1 MEIVP
6 IATKKI
12 YQSIIEQF
20 VNMLKDEKL
29 KVGEKLPSER
39 DLAEKFRV
47 SRPSVREA
55 LRAMEMIGLIEI
67 RPGDGVVVTD
77 INIAPFMNAISPL
90 LTKRKNFELELLE
103 LRRMFEVRA
112 AELAS
117 ESITKSKEKQLYVP
131 LNKMKTALENGDKE
145 SGAEGDIEFHE
156 TIFLITDNYVLEKA
170 AECVVTILE
179 ISVKFARSLM
189 LENKQNAQMLLH
201 QHERIFNAI
210 VRGKP
215 QIARKAMEEHL
226 DFVVEFY
233 SSRERS

>member
-1 MEIVP
+1 VNIKP
-6 IATKKI
+6 IAPKKI

-20 VNMLKDEKL
+20 VNMLKEDEI
-29 KVGEKLPSER
+29 KVGQKLPSER
-39 DLAEKFRV
+39 DLAERFRV

-67 RPGDGVVVTD
+67 RPGDGVFVTE

-90 LTKRKNFELELLE
+90 MMKRANFELELLE

-112 AELAS
+112 VELAS
-117 ESITKSKEKQLYVP
+117 RNINDNKVKLLAEPIEKMR
-131 LNKMKTALENGDKE
+131 KALKDVDPE

-156 TIFLITDNYVLEKA
+156 AIFTITDNYVLEKA

-189 LENKQNAQMLLH
+189 LEHKENSRKLFQ
-201 QHERIFNAI
+201 QHEKVFDAI
-210 VRGKP
+210 RQGKP
-215 QIARKAMEEHL
+215 QVARKAMEEHL
-226 DFVVEFY
+226 DFVVEFF
-233 SSRERS
+233 SARE